1 MDTPQQPRRTP
12 EQVAAAAA
20 AMDRALA
27 AGLPPR
33 TLGILLSARSAWWG
47 HADWPPRDELLEVL
61 TQPAAREVDEMLWQA
76 IRRLV
81 GR

>member
-27 AGLPPR
+27 AGFPPAL
-33 TLGILLSARSAWWG
+33 LGIMLSARAAWWG
-47 HADWPPRDELLEVL
+47 HADWPGRDDLARVL
-61 TQPAAREVDEMLWQA
+61 AHPASREVDELLWQA
-76 IRRLV
+76 IRRRV
-81 GR
+81 RG

>member
-27 AGLPPR
+27 AGLPPDV
-33 TLGILLSARSAWWG
+33 LGTMLSARAAWWG
-47 HADWPPRDELLEVL
+47 HADWPAHDDLARVLAHPASRAVDEL
-61 TQPAAREVDEMLWQA
+61 LWQA
-76 IRRLV
+76 IRR
-81 GR
+81 RIR